1 VAPYDG
7 SSQPIPSER
16 KMMPNIKKNLL
27 RKLEIYPDHPEDGF
41 AYHYEKK
48 KANQELDSRHGSSA
62 SSTLRNVFYAYSV
75 GQKAL
80 YDPFLPTALS
90 RLNTAIALKQEV
102 DWEPR
107 HVYTIYEALAGV
119 KWLQSGQDNAEVVE
133 AWRECLAQSNLW
145 IFEDRYPRQYS
156 ASKGMVKDLFYSYL
170 QQCLF
175 AQDYQ
180 RGIEVYQHFKGDKPV
195 RLTAKTGLVS
205 LMYAVLRHYAY
216 GEYDKDK
223 LNKTMRRVLG
233 EELRDAY
240 TRGLMYHVV
249 HWLKTMCAVR
259 EQVYTPEETILTFY
273 EFLEDDEIPDE
284 IHALLKE
291 KNLLTKTDLGLKKSG

>member
-1 VAPYDG
+1 
-7 SSQPIPSER
+7 
-16 KMMPNIKKNLL
+16 MPNIKKDLL
-27 RKLEIYPDHPEDGF
+27 RNLEIYPDHPEDGF
-41 AYHYEKK
+41 GFVYHYEKN
-48 KANQELDSRHGSSA
+48 KANQELESMHGSSA

-75 GQKAL
+75 EQKDL

-90 RLNTAIALKQEV
+90 WLNTAITLKQEV

-145 IFEDRYPRQYS
+145 FFKDRYPKQYS
-156 ASKGMVKDLFYSYL
+156 ASKGMTRDLFYSYL

-223 LNKTMRRVLG
+223 LNKTMRQVLG
-233 EELRDAY
+233 KELREIY
-240 TRGLMYHVV
+240 TRGRPDDAVY
-249 HWLKTMCAVR
+249 WLKVMCAMR
-259 EQVYTPEETILTFY
+259 ERIYTPEETVLTFY

-291 KNLLTKTDLGLKKSG
+291 KNLLTKTDLKKQQQAA